1 MVFMSTL
8 RAFVRNRRLIMNEPT
23 DLPEGTE
30 IELTAAD
37 PADELDEEERSRL
50 HAALRQSWAS
60 LQAGRMFPAERILRK
75 LKGK

>member
-1 MVFMSTL
+1 MSTL

-37 PADELDEEERSRL
+37 SADELDEEERSRL
-50 HAALRQSWAS
+50 HAALQQSWAS
-60 LQAGRMFPAERILRK
+60 AQAGRTFPAEKILRK
-75 LKGK
+75 LKGE

>member
-1 MVFMSTL
+1 MSTL

-23 DLPEGTE
+23 DLPEGTA
-30 IELTAAD
+30 IELVAMD

-50 HAALRQSWAS
+50 HAALQKSWAS
-60 LQAGRMFPAERILRK
+60 AQAGRLFSAEKILHK